1 MKAVMNILQEII
13 LQLPRTI
20 RLALYENRSRRSQL
34 LLGRVWDFLNPLF
47 QILIYWFVF
56 SVGLKTETRNGFP
69 YAIWLMCGMMPWL
82 AMNASSVNAAN
93 AIQANAH
100 VLKNVSIPVTIMP
113 MKAIVKAY
121 YEHLWTMGIL
131 VVTLLCTGVWPT
143 LHWLELAYYLLS
155 AWAFLTGFALIT
167 SSLSAVW
174 RDFFEFLN
182 PIMRLLFY
190 ISSVVWPLESLPEN
204 LQAIMFLNPFAYIVE
219 GYRSCLLYGE
229 GFWLNWQQGIYYW
242 ALTLMLLVLGSLLH
256 MRLRRRF
263 IDQL

>member
-1 MKAVMNILQEII
+1 MRSTLTVMREILTH
-13 LQLPRTI
+13 LPRTI

-82 AMNASSVNAAN
+82 AMNASSTNAAN
-93 AIQANAH
+93 AVQANAH

-131 VVTLLCTGVWPT
+131 IGTLLFSRIWPT
-143 LHWLELAYYLLS
+143 WYWLELVYYLVS
-155 AWAFLTGFALIT
+155 AWAFLTGFGLIT
-167 SSLSAVW
+167 SSLSAVY

-182 PIMRLLFY
+182 PVMRLIFY

-204 LQAIMFLNPFAYIVE
+204 LQRIMQLNPFAYIVE
-219 GYRSCLLYGE
+219 GYRKCLLYGE
-229 GFWLNWQQGIYYW
+229 GILSNWQQGLYFW
-242 ALTLMLLVLGSLLH
+242 ALTLMLLILGSILH
-256 MRLRRRF
+256 MRLRKRF

>member
-1 MKAVMNILQEII
+1 MKDTIVVLREILMH
-13 LQLPRTI
+13 LPRTI

-56 SVGLKTETRNGFP
+56 SVGLKTSTREGFP

-100 VLKNVSIPVTIMP
+100 VLKNVAIPVTIMP
-113 MKAIVKAY
+113 VKAIVKAY

-131 VVTLLCTGVWPT
+131 IVTLLCTGVWPT
-143 LHWLELAYYLLS
+143 LHWLELAYYLVS
-155 AWAFLTGFALIT
+155 AWAFLMGFTLIT
-167 SSLSAVW
+167 SSLSAVY

-182 PIMRLLFY
+182 PVMRLLFY
-190 ISSVVWPLESLPEN
+190 VSSVVWPLESLPEN
-204 LQAIMFLNPFAYIVE
+204 LQAIMFLNPFAYVVE
-219 GYRSCLLYGE
+219 GYRKCLLYGE
-229 GFWLNWQQGIYYW
+229 GFWENWQQGIYFW
-242 ALTLMLLVLGSLLH
+242 GLTIILLVLGSMLH
-256 MRLRRRF
+256 MRLRKRF

>member
-1 MKAVMNILQEII
+1 MNAMKIVLTEILTH
-13 LQLPRTI
+13 LPRTV
-20 RLALYENRSRRSQL
+20 RLALYENRSRRSQM

-69 YAIWLMCGMMPWL
+69 YSIWLMCGMMPWL

-93 AIQANAH
+93 SIPGGASILKH
-100 VLKNVSIPVTIMP
+100 VCIPVTIMP
-113 MKAIVKAY
+113 MKAIARAY

-131 VVTLLCTGVWPT
+131 IATLVCTGVYPT
-143 LHWLELAYYLLS
+143 LHWLELAYYLLAS
-155 AWAFLTGFALIT
+155 WCFLTGFTLIT

-182 PIMRLLFY
+182 PIMRLMFY
-190 ISSVVWPLESLPEN
+190 ISSVVWPMESLPDN
-204 LQAIMFLNPFAYIVE
+204 LQFIMFLNPFAYIVE
-219 GYRSCLLYGE
+219 GYRKCLLYGE
-229 GFWLNWQQGIYYW
+229 GFWLSWQQGLYFW
-242 ALTLMLLVLGSLLH
+242 GLTAVLLLIGSVLH
-256 MRLRRRF
+256 VRLRRRF

>member
-1 MKAVMNILQEII
+1 MRETLTVIREII
-13 LQLPRTI
+13 VHLPRTI
-20 RLALYENRSRRSQL
+20 RLGLYENRSRRSQL
-34 LLGRVWDFLNPLF
+34 LLGRIWDFLNPLF

-82 AMNASSVNAAN
+82 AMNASAVNAAN

-131 VVTLLCTGVWPT
+131 IATLLCCRIWPT
-143 LHWLELAYYLLS
+143 WHWLELGYYLVS
-155 AWAFLTGFALIT
+155 AWVFLTGFALIT
-167 SSLSAVW
+167 SSLSAVY

-190 ISSVVWPLESLPEN
+190 VSSVVWPLESLPEN

-219 GYRSCLLYGE
+219 GYRKCLLYGE
-229 GFWLNWQQGIYYW
+229 SLLTGWQQGLYFW
-242 ALTLMLLVLGSLLH
+242 GLTLVMLTVGSMLH

>member
-1 MKAVMNILQEII
+1 MKTTLNVLREII
-13 LQLPRTI
+13 LHLPRTI

-93 AIQANAH
+93 AIQMNAH
-100 VLKNVSIPVTIMP
+100 VLKNVAIPVTIMP

-131 VVTLLCTGVWPT
+131 VATLLFTGVWPT
-143 LHWLELAYYLLS
+143 LHWLELAYYLLAS
-155 AWAFLTGFALIT
+155 GAFLTGFALIT

-182 PIMRLLFY
+182 PVMRLMFY

-204 LQAIMFLNPFAYIVE
+204 LQVIMFLNPFAYVVE
-219 GYRSCLLYGE
+219 GYRKCLLYGE
-229 GFWLNWQQGIYYW
+229 GFWLNWQQGAYFW
-242 ALTLMLLVLGSLLH
+242 ALTLLLLVMGSLLN

>member
-1 MKAVMNILQEII
+1 MKAAITVIREIVI
-13 LQLPRTI
+13 HLPRTI

-34 LLGRVWDFLNPLF
+34 LLGRIWDFLNPLF

-82 AMNASSVNAAN
+82 AMNSSAVNAAN
-93 AIQANAH
+93 AIQYNAS

-131 VVTLLCTGVWPT
+131 IVTLLFSRIWPT
-143 LHWLELAYYLLS
+143 WHWLELAYYLLAS
-155 AWAFLTGFALIT
+155 WAFLTGFSLIT
-167 SSLSAVW
+167 SSLSAVY

-190 ISSVVWPLESLPEN
+190 ISSVVWPLESLPED
-204 LQAIMFLNPFAYIVE
+204 LQSIMRLNPFAYIVE
-219 GYRSCLLYGE
+219 GYRKCLLYGE
-229 GFWLNWQQGIYYW
+229 GVHTAWQQGVYFW
-242 ALTLMLLVLGSLLH
+242 LLSLMMILLGSMLH
-256 MRLRRRF
+256 MRLRKRF

>member
-1 MKAVMNILQEII
+1 MKAALTVLREIFVH
-13 LQLPRTI
+13 LPRTV

-34 LLGRVWDFLNPLF
+34 LLGRVWDFLNPLL

-56 SVGLKTETRNGFP
+56 SVGLRTETRNGFP

-93 AIQANAH
+93 AIQANAN
-100 VLKNVSIPVTIMP
+100 VLKNMSVPVTIMP
-113 MKAIVKAY
+113 VKAIVRAY

-131 VVTLLCTGVWPT
+131 IVTLLCSGVWPAW
-143 LHWLELAYYLLS
+143 HWLELAYYLVS
-155 AWAFLTGFALIT
+155 SWAFLLGFTLIT
-167 SSLSAVW
+167 SSLSAVY

-182 PIMRLLFY
+182 PVMRLLFY

-204 LQAIMFLNPFAYIVE
+204 LQIIMFLNPFAYIVE
-219 GYRSCLLYGE
+219 GYRKCLLYGE
-229 GFWLNWQQGIYYW
+229 GLLTTWRQGLYFWG
-242 ALTLMLLVLGSLLH
+242 LTLVLVLLGSLLH

>member
-1 MKAVMNILQEII
+1 MKATITVLREIL
-13 LQLPRTI
+13 LHLPRTI
-20 RLALYENRSRRSQL
+20 RLAMYENRSRRAQL
-34 LLGRVWDFLNPLF
+34 LLGRIWDFLNPLF

-100 VLKNVSIPVTIMP
+100 VLKNVAIPVTIMP
-113 MKAIVKAY
+113 MKAIVRAY

-131 VVTLLCTGVWPT
+131 IVTLLSTGVFPT
-143 LHWLELAYYLLS
+143 LHWLEIAYYLVA
-155 AWAFLTGFALIT
+155 AWTFLTGFALIT
-167 SSLSAVW
+167 SSLSAVY

-182 PIMRLLFY
+182 PVMRLLFY

-219 GYRSCLLYGE
+219 GYRKCLLYGE
-229 GFWLNWQQGIYYW
+229 GFWLAWQQGLYFW
-242 ALTLMLLVLGSLLH
+242 GLTAALLVAGSMLH